1 MICPGGSTGWAMIMK
16 HPAVCWLDYAPPCCR
31 TNLRE
36 IWGAW
41 GECEVCWAVYFVIS
55 GDFMSKWTIE
65 DHFSLFPLYVQTPWW
80 FFFSS
85 MKISKRSWVNI
96 CMLPTESKEKRE
108 ENSDFWFLGRTVRA
122 DIFGR
127 IYLGSKKF
135 SQMAAFVGKS
145 KNIESSLNLNNY
157 CQISIQLACLT

>member
-1 MICPGGSTGWAMIMK
+1 MTLLMVYDRMSIICSLILSQNKNESLSAIRIYYLS
-16 HPAVCWLDYAPPCCR
+16 V
-31 TNLRE
+31 
-36 IWGAW
+36 
-41 GECEVCWAVYFVIS
+41 FVSNYSEPTPIQDKS
-55 GDFMSKWTIE
+55 QPSRITKFC
-65 DHFSLFPLYVQTPWW
+65 FPLRWNLLCDVSAYP
-80 FFFSS
+80 
-85 MKISKRSWVNI
+85 
-96 CMLPTESKEKRE
+96 ESKEKRG

-157 CQISIQLACLT
+157 CQISFQLACLT

>member
-1 MICPGGSTGWAMIMK
+1 MTWPNTERRESGGLKTKTKEVHENQSEERNFFATKVRCLYQCSKMQFITFQNFHIQTWFSQFLWFFSLK
-16 HPAVCWLDYAPPCCR
+16 CWFK
-31 TNLRE
+31 
-36 IWGAW
+36 GQM
-41 GECEVCWAVYFVIS
+41 
-55 GDFMSKWTIE
+55 MSKI
-65 DHFSLFPLYVQTPWW
+65 HLSLP
-80 FFFSS
+80 
-85 MKISKRSWVNI
+85 
-96 CMLPTESKEKRE
+96 ESKEKRG

>member
-1 MICPGGSTGWAMIMK
+1 MLLLITVSWALEFLWNHGK
-16 HPAVCWLDYAPPCCR
+16 TL
-31 TNLRE
+31 
-36 IWGAW
+36 
-41 GECEVCWAVYFVIS
+41 
-55 GDFMSKWTIE
+55 TIFLI
-65 DHFSLFPLYVQTPWW
+65 DA
-80 FFFSS
+80 
-85 MKISKRSWVNI
+85 
-96 CMLPTESKEKRE
+96 ESKEKRG

>member
-1 MICPGGSTGWAMIMK
+1 MAYLVHHFGKLDADGHSLRYLVVAMPK
-16 HPAVCWLDYAPPCCR
+16 
-31 TNLRE
+31 
-36 IWGAW
+36 
-41 GECEVCWAVYFVIS
+41 
-55 GDFMSKWTIE
+55 
-65 DHFSLFPLYVQTPWW
+65 
-80 FFFSS
+80 
-85 MKISKRSWVNI
+85 
-96 CMLPTESKEKRE
+96 TESKEKRG

>member
-1 MICPGGSTGWAMIMK
+1 MNWFITAKLFKVG
-16 HPAVCWLDYAPPCCR
+16 
-31 TNLRE
+31 E
-36 IWGAW
+36 I
-41 GECEVCWAVYFVIS
+41 F
-55 GDFMSKWTIE
+55 K
-65 DHFSLFPLYVQTPWW
+65 VQA
-80 FFFSS
+80 
-85 MKISKRSWVNI
+85 
-96 CMLPTESKEKRE
+96 ESKEKRG

>member
-1 MICPGGSTGWAMIMK
+1 MWCR
-16 HPAVCWLDYAPPCCR
+16 LDYLVPHGKRWYVSLDTHFPVTSPERR
-31 TNLRE
+31 TSERKGLLR
-36 IWGAW
+36 ISWIGIGWYLPFVPLSYLGGVSNITLNRLIVILLCLFAW
-41 GECEVCWAVYFVIS
+41 PGHRE
-55 GDFMSKWTIE
+55 
-65 DHFSLFPLYVQTPWW
+65 
-80 FFFSS
+80 
-85 MKISKRSWVNI
+85 KILEGWRGI
-96 CMLPTESKEKRE
+96 
-108 ENSDFWFLGRTVRA
+108 FFLGRTVRA

>member
-1 MICPGGSTGWAMIMK
+1 MNVRLIG
-16 HPAVCWLDYAPPCCR
+16 L
-31 TNLRE
+31 N
-36 IWGAW
+36 
-41 GECEVCWAVYFVIS
+41 
-55 GDFMSKWTIE
+55 
-65 DHFSLFPLYVQTPWW
+65 
-80 FFFSS
+80 SS
-85 MKISKRSWVNI
+85 IFKLSCK
-96 CMLPTESKEKRE
+96 PESKEKRG

>member
-1 MICPGGSTGWAMIMK
+1 MNWFITAKLFKVG
-16 HPAVCWLDYAPPCCR
+16 
-31 TNLRE
+31 E
-36 IWGAW
+36 I
-41 GECEVCWAVYFVIS
+41 F
-55 GDFMSKWTIE
+55 K
-65 DHFSLFPLYVQTPWW
+65 VQA
-80 FFFSS
+80 
-85 MKISKRSWVNI
+85 
-96 CMLPTESKEKRE
+96 ESKEKRG

-145 KNIESSLNLNNY
+145 KNIESSLNTNNY

>member
-1 MICPGGSTGWAMIMK
+1 MDKLVCNLALLIKSSRIEKSPEKLPSNNWSRLTDKGTSEPSDGEHMLGSSSIF
-16 HPAVCWLDYAPPCCR
+16 L
-31 TNLRE
+31 NL
-36 IWGAW
+36 
-41 GECEVCWAVYFVIS
+41 
-55 GDFMSKWTIE
+55 
-65 DHFSLFPLYVQTPWW
+65 
-80 FFFSS
+80 
-85 MKISKRSWVNI
+85 KIS
-96 CMLPTESKEKRE
+96 LPACYSTLGLLLSIILKKKDIDIRNTTYNLHYILGPESKEKRG

>member
-1 MICPGGSTGWAMIMK
+1 MEKGCKNHRKSLYSPKGKI
-16 HPAVCWLDYAPPCCR
+16 VYA
-31 TNLRE
+31 
-36 IWGAW
+36 
-41 GECEVCWAVYFVIS
+41 
-55 GDFMSKWTIE
+55 
-65 DHFSLFPLYVQTPWW
+65 
-80 FFFSS
+80 
-85 MKISKRSWVNI
+85 
-96 CMLPTESKEKRE
+96 ESKEKRG

>member
-1 MICPGGSTGWAMIMK
+1 MRRILSREVAEVIYLLPILEGPKKVLIFIWFWHSLLCPFQLCK
-16 HPAVCWLDYAPPCCR
+16 YA
-31 TNLRE
+31 
-36 IWGAW
+36 I
-41 GECEVCWAVYFVIS
+41 Y
-55 GDFMSKWTIE
+55 
-65 DHFSLFPLYVQTPWW
+65 
-80 FFFSS
+80 
-85 MKISKRSWVNI
+85 
-96 CMLPTESKEKRE
+96 TESKEKRG
-108 ENSDFWFLGRTVRA
+108 ENSDFWFLGWTVRA

>member
-1 MICPGGSTGWAMIMK
+1 MCHRNG
-16 HPAVCWLDYAPPCCR
+16 
-31 TNLRE
+31 
-36 IWGAW
+36 
-41 GECEVCWAVYFVIS
+41 VIS
-55 GDFMSKWTIE
+55 I
-65 DHFSLFPLYVQTPWW
+65 HP
-80 FFFSS
+80 
-85 MKISKRSWVNI
+85 
-96 CMLPTESKEKRE
+96 ESKEKRG

>member
-1 MICPGGSTGWAMIMK
+1 MQNHAILVTMTRYNLGDLQLFKLLSCHK
-16 HPAVCWLDYAPPCCR
+16 VCK
-31 TNLRE
+31 E
-36 IWGAW
+36 
-41 GECEVCWAVYFVIS
+41 F
-55 GDFMSKWTIE
+55 
-65 DHFSLFPLYVQTPWW
+65 
-80 FFFSS
+80 
-85 MKISKRSWVNI
+85 RSQ
-96 CMLPTESKEKRE
+96 PESKEKRG